1 MLNKTALIGS
11 IASLG
16 IVLSIASG
24 KASAQTSHETHSS
37 ATVQTNQFQRIEQPL
52 GSKVA
57 VTLGGLGL
65 IGLELWWFLLSK
77 PKSGKAVAT
86 GGNIQEVTVTVDGGY
101 DPSRVVVQAGIPVR
115 LKFERKDPSSCLEQV
130 VIPDFHIAA
139 DLPLNQVTTVEF
151 TPKQAGTYVFT
162 CGMNMFRGEIQAEAS
177 DTQSTVAKKDETII
191 ESQPKSFSSIDE
203 HETTVEQGIQKATIN
218 VDKGYIP
225 NRVVVKAGQRVQLN
239 FLRKNSS
246 NCLAKV
252 LIPDFGIAADLPLNE
267 LTSIEFTPEKP
278 GEYAFTCGMN
288 MFRGVIAVQGADAR
302 EEKVSTQTRFL

>member
-1 MLNKTALIGS
+1 MVNKTALIGS

-16 IVLSIASG
+16 IVFSIASG
-24 KASAQTSHETHSS
+24 EAAAQKSHQTHSS
-37 ATVQTNQFQRIEQPL
+37 TTVQTNQFQRIDQPL
-52 GSKVA
+52 GNKLA

-77 PKSGKAVAT
+77 PKSKKAVVA
-86 GGNIQEVTVTVDGGY
+86 GGNVQEITVTVDGGY
-101 DPSRVVVQAGIPVR
+101 DPSRIVVQTGKPVR

-151 TPKQAGTYVFT
+151 TPEQAGTYIFT
-162 CGMNMFRGEIQAEAS
+162 CGMNMFRGEIQAETP
-177 DTQSTVAKKDETII
+177 DTQLTVAKEDEKMKET
-191 ESQPKSFSSIDE
+191 QATTFSSIDE
-203 HETTVEQGIQKATIN
+203 HETAVGQAIQKATIT
-218 VDKGYIP
+218 VDKGYTP

-239 FLRKNSS
+239 FLRENPSK
-246 NCLAKV
+246 CLAKV
-252 LIPDFGIAADLPLNE
+252 LIPDFGIAADLPLNQ

-288 MFRGVIAVQGADAR
+288 MFRGAISVQRANTA
-302 EEKVSTQTRFL
+302 KISLS

>member
-24 KASAQTSHETHSS
+24 EAAAQKSHDTHSS
-37 ATVQTNQFQRIEQPL
+37 ATFQNNQFQRIEQPL
-52 GSKVA
+52 ENKIA

-65 IGLELWWFLLSK
+65 LGLQLWWFLLSK
-77 PKSGKAVAT
+77 PKSQKAVAT
-86 GGNIQEVTVTVDGGY
+86 GGNFQEVTVTVDGGY
-101 DPSRVVVQAGIPVR
+101 DPSRIVVQVGKPVR
-115 LKFERKDPSSCLEQV
+115 LKFARKDPSSCLEQV

-151 TPKQAGTYVFT
+151 TPKQAGTYLFT

-177 DTQSTVAKKDETII
+177 DIQSTVIKEEKTMKEP
-191 ESQPKSFSSIDE
+191 QPKSFSSIDE
-203 HETTVEQGIQKATIN
+203 HETTLDQGIQKASIN
-218 VDKGYIP
+218 VDKGYTP

-239 FLRKNSS
+239 FLRENPS

-252 LIPDFGIAADLPLNE
+252 LIPDFGIAADLPVNQ

-278 GEYAFTCGMN
+278 GEYGFSCGMN
-288 MFRGVIAVQGADAR
+288 MFRGAISVQAADAN
-302 EEKVSTQTRFL
+302 EEKVSTQIHFS